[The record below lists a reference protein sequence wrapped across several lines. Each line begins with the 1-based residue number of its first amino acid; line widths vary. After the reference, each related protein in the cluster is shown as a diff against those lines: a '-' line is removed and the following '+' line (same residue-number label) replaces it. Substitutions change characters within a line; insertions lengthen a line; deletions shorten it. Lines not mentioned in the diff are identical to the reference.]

1 MVVKSGK
8 AGNDIPIEITPGSVF
23 DGKYRIER
31 VLGEG
36 GMGVVIG
43 ARHLHLDELVAIKV
57 LRSELSADSAL
68 VERFLREARSAARI
82 KSPHVVRVTDVDR
95 LPSGAPYIV
104 MEWLEGSD
112 LASIV
117 QREGPLD
124 PARAVRYV
132 REACEALSQVHAA
145 GIVHRD
151 LKPGNLFVA
160 RLPDGSTCTKV
171 VDFGIS
177 KLLGED
183 LTRTGIALGTPN
195 YMAPEQMVSSRT
207 VDARADIWALGVVLY
222 KLVTGTVPFKGDT
235 PVELGMKVLFGEPD
249 PPEQERPGL
258 PPGLGQVILRCL
270 RRKPEERFAT
280 AAELSAALAPF
291 AAESAASNADAPGLS
306 RPPVGDAARLEHAA
320 AIVATANGSGSRTG
334 DSSGNGS
341 ALQDPT
347 PRPLITTVAVAKRG
361 RAAQI
366 AIAATMLVAG
376 AGLALWTFGSSST
389 FEGEPGAAPAQG
401 EAAAPVPSPQPVA
414 GPPSVVPALAS
425 PEPLGVGPTASAAGL
440 PEGGLG
446 AERGSSAQMPRS
458 MTVPSVLDAGL
469 PPSGPPSAKPVES
482 TSPPFRPDGGIR
494 FGKEVDTRH

>member
-1 MVVKSGK
+1 VLANSDR
-8 AGNDIPIEITPGSVF
+8 AGDDIPFDITPGSVF
-23 DGKYRIER
+23 DGKYRVER
-31 VLGEG
+31 ALGEG

-43 ARHLHLDELVAIKV
+43 ARHLHLDELAAIKV
-57 LRSELSADSAL
+57 LRPELCADSDL
-68 VERFLREARSAARI
+68 VERFLREARSAAKI
-82 KSPHVVRVTDVDR
+82 KSPHVVRVIDVDR

-112 LASIV
+112 LASIM

-171 VDFGIS
+171 LDFGIS

-183 LTRTGIALGTPN
+183 FTRTGMALGTPS
-195 YMAPEQMVSSRT
+195 YMAPEQMATSRT
-207 VDARADIWALGVVLY
+207 VDARTDIWALGVVLY
-222 KLVTGTVPFKGDT
+222 KLVTGTLPFKGAT
-235 PVELGMKVLFGEPD
+235 PVELGMKVLFSEPD
-249 PPEQERPGL
+249 PPEHERPGL
-258 PPGLGQVILRCL
+258 PPELGQVILRCL

-306 RPPVGDAARLEHAA
+306 KPRAGDAARLEHAA
-320 AIVATANGSGSRTG
+320 AIDATANGSDSRTG
-334 DSSGNGS
+334 DSSGNRS
-341 ALQDPT
+341 TLQDAT
-347 PRPLITTVAVAKRG
+347 PKPIITTVALAKRG
-361 RAAQI
+361 HAARI
-366 AIAATMLVAG
+366 AIAATVLVAG

-389 FEGEPGAAPAQG
+389 FKAEPAAPAQR
-401 EAAAPVPSPQPVA
+401 EAVAPAPSPEPAA
-414 GPPSVVPALAS
+414 GPPSEAPPLAS
-425 PEPLGVGPTASAAGL
+425 PEPPAVGPTASAAGL

-458 MTVPSVLDAGL
+458 MTAPSVSDAGL
-469 PPSGPPSAKPVES
+469 PPSGPPWAKPVKS
-482 TSPPFRPDGGIR
+482 TSPLFRPDAGIR
-494 FGKEVDTRH
+494 LGKEVDTRH